1 MKRDRSLL
9 PETFQ
14 FFKVPHHGP
23 HTPKHKE
30 PPAQEEEDPL
40 GDSVALPLTLKNT
53 VWNGERWCSMDFS
66 PRMAEV
72 SNGYQ
77 LLHEELQK
85 SQKRLKNCRYEYKSI
100 S

>member
-14 FFKVPHHGP
+14 FFKGP
-23 HTPKHKE
+23 HPPPKHKE
-30 PPAQEEEDPL
+30 PPAQEEDDPPL

-53 VWNGERWCSMDFS
+53 FWNGERWCSVDFS

-85 SQKRLKNCRYEYKSI
+85 SQIRLKNCR
-100 S
+100 